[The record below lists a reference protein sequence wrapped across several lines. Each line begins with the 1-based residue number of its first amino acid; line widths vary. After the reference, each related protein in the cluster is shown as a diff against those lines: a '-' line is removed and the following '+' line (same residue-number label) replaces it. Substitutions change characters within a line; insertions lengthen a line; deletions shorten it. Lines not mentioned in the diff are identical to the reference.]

1 MFREISFSLGPCV
14 NEFTIQLPD
23 FSIESVR
30 NLVKLSNL
38 DWTEH
43 HAWSV
48 EDLELFQHLGIVVSV
63 KLKDSPDPDIVI
75 DEVIEDDPDPAVPAI
90 QVPRIPKQKC
100 KNVRAANLLKPV
112 SVKNNNS
119 RKRKRKS
126 ADAKRVI
133 CRNVNMKQTYDG
145 LIKKCQV
152 MLKNEKFTNID
163 STPSVSTLSM
173 ENFIEREKTGQT
185 KNVPKTPVIMVE
197 NPLYDN
203 RMETNQY
210 SVSKSLKINTKTDGF
225 ESEEEEKNY
234 VIEEILSIIK
244 TTDIKNNE
252 QENYIKRK
260 NVLKKEENDDEK
272 EVEQRNEVDGD
283 EEEDEEEDEE
293 DDEEDDEEEY
303 HQIQKTLI
311 LEQDF
316 SDDEGSDVE
325 DYLDNTALHNERDTL
340 LKELGLSDDE
350 SS

>member
-1 MFREISFSLGPCV
+1 M
-14 NEFTIQLPD
+14 
-23 FSIESVR
+23 
-30 NLVKLSNL
+30 KLSNL

-43 HAWSV
+43 QAWSV

-63 KLKDSPDPDIVI
+63 KLRDSPDPDIVI
-75 DEVIEDDPDPAVPAI
+75 DEVIEDDPDSGEPAI
-90 QVPRIPKQKC
+90 QVPRIPKKKC
-100 KNVRAANLLKPV
+100 KSVRAANLLNPV

-119 RKRKRKS
+119 RKRKMKS
-126 ADAKRVI
+126 ADGKGVS

-152 MLKNEKFTNID
+152 ILKKEKFKNID
-163 STPSVSTLSM
+163 STSSVSTLSM

-197 NPLYDN
+197 NPLYDH
-203 RMETNQY
+203 RLETNQD
-210 SVSKSLKINTKTDGF
+210 SVSKSPKINTKREGF
-225 ESEEEEKNY
+225 ESGEEENH

-244 TTDIKNNE
+244 TTDIRNNE

-260 NVLKKEENDDEK
+260 NILKKEKNDDEK

-283 EEEDEEEDEE
+283 EEE
-293 DDEEDDEEEY
+293 DEEEY

-316 SDDEGSDVE
+316 SDDEGSDDE

-350 SS
+350 TS